1 MGRSRPDL
9 GGQLQEQSTPAPR
22 SLPQPTPR
30 PFSPSLQKCLPET
43 LWRVWAWGQEPI
55 SLNGPAIN
63 LSLLPA
69 LMLRWFDL
77 LCRAHEF
84 VFSNKTQIFTPLLKN
99 SPWLLMSRLIKT
111 KRLNEA
117 CEGPFQAQ
125 VLPSVALYL
134 TAPALRSCV
143 HGSVHAPR
151 CFCLMRGH
159 KALRPQH
166 TCYLSLYLPG
176 PPPTTR
182 VPGLGR
188 VLNAEPTGRTST
200 RFTLRALSLPTS

>member
-43 LWRVWAWGQEPI
+43 LWRVWAWGQEPV
-55 SLNGPAIN
+55 SLNGSAIN

-117 CEGPFQAQ
+117 CEGPP
-125 VLPSVALYL
+125 PSSSPVCRPVPNS
-134 TAPALRSCV
+134 TCPALLCPWVCPRPTLLLSHARSQ
-143 HGSVHAPR
+143 GAQTP
-151 CFCLMRGH
+151 
-159 KALRPQH
+159 A
-166 TCYLSLYLPG
+166 Y
-176 PPPTTR
+176 
-182 VPGLGR
+182 
-188 VLNAEPTGRTST
+188 VLFIFIPAWAAAHNTSAWFGEGT
-200 RFTLRALSLPTS
+200 KRRAHRKDIY